1 MTTQAPPHD
10 CGTDDW
16 QPVCRVAELEVERG
30 ATALVH
36 GQAIAIFRTHDDTV
50 YALGN
55 HDPFAK
61 ASVLARGIVG
71 TRGDVPF
78 VASPMHKHAFDLRSG
93 RCLDDD
99 HVSVPAYDVRVVEGV
114 VMVGHRKSGA
124 A

>member
-1 MTTQAPPHD
+1 VTAARVGRAET
-10 CGTDDW
+10 TDDW
-16 QPVCRVAELEVERG
+16 QAVCRVADLEVERG

-55 HDPFAK
+55 HDPFAR

-78 VASPMHKHAFDLRSG
+78 VASPMHKHAFDLRTG
-93 RCLDDD
+93 RCLDDV
-99 HVSVPAYDVRVVEGV
+99 HASVPAYDVRVVDGV
-114 VMVGHRKSGA
+114 VLVGHRKA
-124 A
+124 EPA